1 MEEPLHISSC
11 ASVEDG
17 QEGIACLLRRAG
29 RALDA
34 QFSAAI
40 QEYGLDLGAYEVL
53 HHVLL
58 ETGDASDG
66 VLARDL
72 MRVLSTSADRI
83 VAILQRLERDG
94 WIRTSGAPEVMRVI
108 PTRRTHSLAR
118 VWADASHWIREGAL
132 NGLSADE
139 IEQLASLLRRVT
151 HNLDAAVGGD
161 ARPLV
166 FW

>member
-1 MEEPLHISSC
+1 MEEPLHIASC
-11 ASVEDG
+11 GSVEAG
-17 QEGIACLLRRAG
+17 QAGVACLLRRAG

-40 QEYGLDLGAYEVL
+40 QEYGLDLGSYEVL

-58 ETGDASDG
+58 ETEKASDG
-66 VLARDL
+66 VLVREL
-72 MRVLSTSADRI
+72 MRVLSVSADGI

-94 WIRTSGAPEVMRVI
+94 WIRTSGAPEVMRVV

-132 NGLSADE
+132 NGLSAEE
-139 IEQLASLLRRVT
+139 IDQLASLLQRVT
-151 HNLDAAVGGD
+151 HNLDGALDGNT
-161 ARPLV
+161 RPLV
-166 FW
+166 YW

>member
-11 ASVEDG
+11 ASVEAG

-40 QEYGLDLGAYEVL
+40 QEYGLDLGSYEVL

-58 ETGDASDG
+58 ETQEAPDG
-66 VLARDL
+66 VFVREL
-72 MRVLSTSADRI
+72 MRVMNAPADRV
-83 VAILQRLERDG
+83 VAMLQRLERDG
-94 WIRTSGAPEVMRVI
+94 WIRTSGAPELMTVV

-132 NGLSADE
+132 NGLSAEE
-139 IEQLASLLRRVT
+139 IDQLAGLLRRVT
-151 HNLDAAVGGD
+151 HNLDAALGED